1 MKPES
6 DTPRTDAAR
15 LEYKRWEDYV
25 EHYGH
30 IPEAMEQAPTEADPF
45 DIAETLERELAAA
58 RAELERA
65 MRVVDAAVSWSE
77 SASPV
82 GHYEFNLYDA
92 TKEWE
97 AGR

>member
-1 MKPES
+1 MNPS
-6 DTPRTDAAR
+6 NTPRTDAAR

-45 DIAETLERELAAA
+45 EIAETLERELAAA

-65 MRVVDAAVSWSE
+65 MRVVEAARSYADFDDHD
-77 SASPV
+77 SAKNIKHV
-82 GHYEFNLYDA
+82 FW
-92 TKEWE
+92 EWE